1 MVKFAEQLVEALA
14 AAVLIAGVVYLVLFN
29 GAVLL

>member
-1 MVKFAEQLVEALA
+1 MRNFCENLVEAIA
-14 AAVLIAGVVYLVLFN
+14 AAVLLAGATYIVLFN

>member
-1 MVKFAEQLVEALA
+1 MVKLAETLVEAIA
-14 AAVLIAGVVYLVLFN
+14 AAVLIAGVTYLVLFN

>member
-1 MVKFAEQLVEALA
+1 MVKFAENLVEAIA
-14 AAVLIAGVVYLVLFN
+14 AAVLIAGVTYLVLFN